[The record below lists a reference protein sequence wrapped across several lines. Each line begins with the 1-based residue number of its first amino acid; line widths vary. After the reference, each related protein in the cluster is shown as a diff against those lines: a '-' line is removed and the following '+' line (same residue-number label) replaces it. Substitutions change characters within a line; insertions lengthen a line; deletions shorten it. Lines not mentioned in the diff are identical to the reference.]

1 MSHFYISTP
10 IYYVNAQPHL
20 GHAYTT
26 ILADSL
32 NRWNRL
38 NGKETFFLTGTDEHG
53 DKIVK
58 AAEKNKQA
66 PKEYTDTISG
76 QFQDLWPR
84 MQVACNRFIRTTDA
98 DHIAC
103 VQDFLQRVYDK
114 GDIYFAE
121 YGGHYCFG
129 CERFYTEKELENGL
143 CPDHQVAPEFIQEK
157 NYFFRMQ
164 KYIEPLRQH
173 IEANPDFI
181 QPAHYRN
188 AVLAMLREDL
198 GDLCISRPK
207 SRLTWGIEL
216 PFDADFVTYVWFDA
230 LLNYITGLGGPEGE
244 NFKRFWPV
252 AHHLVAKDILK
263 PHAVFWPTMLLSAGL
278 PLYQELLVHGYWT
291 VNETKMSKSLGNVV
305 APLSLAE
312 KYGLDPFRYFLL
324 REMNFGQDASFSE
337 EALVGRLNA
346 DLANDLGN
354 LFSRTLTMTHK
365 FLDGKVP
372 EVEGKDLAEDEC
384 AKTGQSACVRF
395 GELFGQ
401 YQFGRALEEL
411 WSFVRYLNKYIDQNA
426 PWTLHKTGKQDRLRV
441 VLRLVLEGM
450 RKVAVLLWP
459 VIPDSS
465 EKMLAQLGD
474 EKGIFVDLQNDL
486 RCWEMLPAGTVV
498 ARQSNLFPRCEFQAP
513 AAAPVE
519 EEQTELI
526 EFTDFQRVQMRI
538 GTVLQAK
545 AHPKADRLYLLQVD
559 LGEDKPRQIVAG
571 LAEFWKL
578 EELTGR
584 QVVVVAN
591 LKPRKLRGE
600 KSEGMVLA
608 VKDKNG
614 LALLAPN
621 REVSCGASV
630 S

>member
-1 MSHFYISTP
+1 MSQFYISTP

-26 ILADSL
+26 IVADSL

-38 NGKETFFLTGTDEHG
+38 AGKKTFFLTGTDEHG

-58 AAEKNKQA
+58 AAEKNNLA
-66 PKEYTDTISG
+66 PREYTDTISA
-76 QFQDLWPR
+76 QFQDLWPCMR
-84 MQVACNRFIRTTDA
+84 VEYTRFIRTTDP

-129 CERFYTEKELENGL
+129 CERFYTEKELEKGL
-143 CPDHQVAPEFIQEK
+143 CPDHQAAPEFIQEK

-164 KYIEPLRQH
+164 KYIEPLRKH
-173 IEANPDFI
+173 IEDTPDFI

-216 PFDADFVTYVWFDA
+216 PFDTDFVTYVWFDA
-230 LLNYITGLGGPEGE
+230 LLNYITGLGGLESDGY
-244 NFKRFWPV
+244 RTFWPV
-252 AHHLVAKDILK
+252 AQHVVAKDILK

-278 PLYQELLVHGYWT
+278 PLYQKLLVHGYWT

-305 APLSLAE
+305 APLSLAQ
-312 KYGLDPFRYFLL
+312 KYGLDSFRYFLL

-372 EVEGKDLAEDEC
+372 EVASEKLAADEC
-384 AKTGQSACVRF
+384 AKTGQRACANF
-395 GELFGQ
+395 GQLFGQ
-401 YQFGRALEEL
+401 CQFARALEEL
-411 WSFVRYLNKYIDQNA
+411 WAFVRYLNKYIDQSA
-426 PWTLHKTGKQDRLRV
+426 PWTLHKNGETEQLRI

-459 VIPDSS
+459 VMPDSS

-474 EKGIFVDLQNDL
+474 VKGVFVDLREDIS
-486 RCWEMLPAGTVV
+486 RWDMLATGTEV
-498 ARQSNLFPRCEFQAP
+498 AKQSNLFPRCEFQVP
-513 AAAPVE
+513 AVEPVE
-519 EEQTELI
+519 EETELI
-526 EFTDFQRVQMRI
+526 EFADFQRVHFRI
-538 GTVLQAK
+538 GTVLEAR

-559 LGEDKPRQIVAG
+559 VGESQPRQIVAG

-578 EELTGR
+578 EELPGR

-608 VKDKNG
+608 VKDKDG
-614 LALLAPN
+614 LALLAPS
-621 REVSCGASV
+621 REVPDGSAV